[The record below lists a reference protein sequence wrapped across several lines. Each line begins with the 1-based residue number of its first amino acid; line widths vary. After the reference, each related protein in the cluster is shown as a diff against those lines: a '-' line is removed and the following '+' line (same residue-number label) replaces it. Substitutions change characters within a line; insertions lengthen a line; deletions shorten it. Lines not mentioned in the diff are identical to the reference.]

1 MKAIEIRNKYL
12 NFFKNHG
19 HVVIPSAPLIPEND
33 PSVLFTTAGMQP
45 LVPYLLGETH
55 PSGTRLTDY
64 QKCVRTND
72 IEEVGDNRHLT
83 YFEMLGNWSLGD
95 YFKEESVQMSYD
107 FLTQEL
113 NIPAEKL
120 SVTCFAGDEDCERDN
135 VTAECWKKAGIPEER
150 IYFFGKDD
158 NWWIAG
164 EEGPCGPDTEM
175 FYDTGKPKCSEEC
188 NPSCGC
194 GKYVEIWN
202 NVFMEF
208 FKDKDGKYTKLKQ
221 HNVDTGLGLERM
233 TMLLQGKET
242 PFETELFAPI
252 MDKLVE
258 LQKVDNIASRRIVA
272 EHLRSSMMIT
282 CDGGRP
288 SNVDRGYIL
297 RRLIRRMIRHMNK
310 LQISLDELS
319 TLIDINVENLKE
331 LYPALESNKETI
343 KTVLLEEKDKFV
355 KTLTKGEKEFV
366 KEMENIKADG
376 KDILPG
382 TIVFRL
388 YDTYGFPPEVTEELA
403 TENGMKIDKEEFEKL
418 FKEHQEKSRAGAEQ
432 KFKGGLAGNGEMET
446 KYHTATHLLNAAL
459 RVVLGSHVHQRG
471 SNITAERMRFDF
483 SHPAKMTDEEK
494 QKTEDLVNEWI
505 QAAIPVEHVEM
516 NKEDAIAQGA
526 EAMFIEK
533 YGDIVS
539 VYKIGDKS
547 LELCGG
553 PHVSNTSELG
563 HFKIKKEGEELYKYV
578 KQGLDY
584 IKNAENKFTD
594 LINLEEGTIRIGVSP
609 TLTKEFLL
617 PYLEIFHKKY
627 PNINIEIDTKLWKTL
642 IQKLRNGLLDILIIH
657 LNDEKYDEDLKIIKC
672 KKKHDCLIASKKY
685 KDIIGEEISCINKAL
700 SISVGLES
708 L

>member
-12 NFFKNHG
+12 EFFKNHG
-19 HVVIPSAPLIPEND
+19 HAVIPSAPLIPEND

-45 LVPYLLGETH
+45 LVPYLLGERH
-55 PSGTRLTDY
+55 PAGTRLTDY

-95 YFKEESVQMSYD
+95 YFKEESIQMSYD
-107 FLTQEL
+107 FLTKEL
-113 NIPAEKL
+113 NIPAEKI
-120 SVTCFAGDEDCERDN
+120 SVTCFAGDEDCPRDN
-135 VTAECWKKAGIPEER
+135 TTAECWKKAGIPEER
-150 IYFFGKDD
+150 IYYFGKDD

-175 FYDTGKPKCSEEC
+175 FYDTGKPKCSPEC

-208 FKDKDGKYTKLKQ
+208 YKDHEGKYSKLKQ

-233 TMLLQGKET
+233 TMLLEGKET

-252 MDKLVE
+252 MGKLVE
-258 LQKVDNIASRRIVA
+258 LQKVDNIASRRIIA
-272 EHLRSSMMIT
+272 EHLRSSMMII

-297 RRLIRRMIRHMNK
+297 RRLIRRMVRHMNK

-319 TLIDINVENLKE
+319 TLIELNVDNLKE
-331 LYPALESNKETI
+331 MYPALNENRETI
-343 KTVLLEEKDKFV
+343 KAVILEEKDKFV
-355 KTLTKGEKEFV
+355 KTLAKGEKEFAKEIESV
-366 KEMENIKADG
+366 KAQG
-376 KDILPG
+376 KDLIPG
-382 TIVFRL
+382 KMVFRL
-388 YDTYGFPPEVTEELA
+388 YDTYGFPPEETEELA
-403 TENGMKIDKEEFEKL
+403 LENGMKIDREEFEKL

-432 KFKGGLAGNGEMET
+432 KFKGGLASTGEMET

-459 RVVLGSHVHQRG
+459 KIVLGSHVHQRG

-483 SHPAKMTDEEK
+483 SHPAKMTEEEK
-494 QKTEDLVNEWI
+494 KATEDLVNEWI
-505 QAAIPVEHVEM
+505 KEAIPVEHLEM
-516 NKEDAIAQGA
+516 KKDEAIRLGA

-553 PHVSNTSELG
+553 PHVQNTSELG
-563 HFKIKKEGEELYKYV
+563 HFKIKKEESSSSGV
-578 KQGLDY
+578 RR
-584 IKNAENKFTD
+584 IKA
-594 LINLEEGTIRIGVSP
+594 ILE
-609 TLTKEFLL
+609 
-617 PYLEIFHKKY
+617 
-627 PNINIEIDTKLWKTL
+627 
-642 IQKLRNGLLDILIIH
+642 
-657 LNDEKYDEDLKIIKC
+657 
-672 KKKHDCLIASKKY
+672 
-685 KDIIGEEISCINKAL
+685 
-700 SISVGLES
+700 
-708 L
+708 

>member
-12 NFFKNHG
+12 EFFKKHG
-19 HVVIPSAPLIPEND
+19 HTVIPSAPLIPEND

-45 LVPYLLGETH
+45 LVPYLLGEKH
-55 PSGTRLTDY
+55 PAGTRLTDY

-72 IEEVGDNRHLT
+72 IDEVGDNRHLT

-95 YFKEESVQMSYD
+95 YFKEESIAMSYE
-107 FLTQEL
+107 FLTKEL
-113 NIPAEKL
+113 GIPAEKI
-120 SVTCFAGDEDCERDN
+120 SVTCFAGDEDCARDEL
-135 VTAECWKKAGIPEER
+135 TAECWKKAGIPEER
-150 IYFFGKDD
+150 IYYFGKDD

-175 FYDTGKPKCSEEC
+175 FYDTGKPKCSEKC

-208 FKDKDGKYTKLKQ
+208 YKDHEGKYSKLKQ

-233 TMLLQGKET
+233 TMLLEGKET

-258 LQKVDNIASRRIVA
+258 LQKVDNISSRRIVA
-272 EHLRSSMMIT
+272 EHLRSSMMII

-297 RRLIRRMIRHMNK
+297 RRLIRRMVRHMNK

-331 LYPALESNKETI
+331 LYPALETNKETI
-343 KTVLLEEKDKFV
+343 KAVVLEEKDKFV
-355 KTLTKGEKEFV
+355 KTLVKGEKEFA
-366 KEMENIKADG
+366 KEIETIKQQG
-376 KDILPG
+376 KDMVPG
-382 TIVFRL
+382 KMVFRL
-388 YDTYGFPPEVTEELA
+388 YDTYGFPPEETEELA
-403 TENGMKIDKEEFEKL
+403 KENGMKIDKEGFEKL

-432 KFKGGLAGNGEMET
+432 KFKGGLASTGEMET

-459 RVVLGSHVHQRG
+459 KQVLGSHVHQRG

-483 SHPAKMTDEEK
+483 SHPAKMTAEEK
-494 QKTEDLVNEWI
+494 QATENLVNEWI
-505 QAAIPVEHVEM
+505 KEAIPVEHLEM
-516 NKEDAIAQGA
+516 QKDEAIRLGA

-547 LELCGG
+547 IELCGG
-553 PHVSNTSELG
+553 PHVQNTSELG
-563 HFKIKKEGEELYKYV
+563 HFKIKKEESSSSGV
-578 KQGLDY
+578 RR
-584 IKNAENKFTD
+584 IKA
-594 LINLEEGTIRIGVSP
+594 ILE
-609 TLTKEFLL
+609 
-617 PYLEIFHKKY
+617 
-627 PNINIEIDTKLWKTL
+627 
-642 IQKLRNGLLDILIIH
+642 
-657 LNDEKYDEDLKIIKC
+657 
-672 KKKHDCLIASKKY
+672 
-685 KDIIGEEISCINKAL
+685 
-700 SISVGLES
+700 
-708 L
+708 